1 MQGNNGQQGNQ
12 GAGQKSGGLSW
23 SQSAPQ
29 HSGNSSSSAPAAKP
43 VQAAVSGAPSKA
55 AAVPPPV
62 KSGSS
67 TAQQKQPGNS
77 RLIGIFISGVIVG
90 LIIGWGWFSLRTN
103 DDTASGMNASTTKQG
118 TGVTPSKNTTDTT
131 PGATTPTTGAVSN
144 GALSVSSLQSAGLSV
159 AVSNISVAV
168 PTWVV
173 IMDNNNGTPGN
184 ALGAQMFFPGEKSG
198 SIDLLR
204 ATVSGKSYLVAEYVD
219 DGDHKFSKQM
229 DAQVTGISG
238 APTLV
243 EFTVR

>member
-29 HSGNSSSSAPAAKP
+29 HSGSSSSSAPAAKP
-43 VQAAVSGAPSKA
+43 VQAAVSATPSKP
-55 AAVPPPV
+55 AAVPPPA
-62 KSGSS
+62 KSGGGA
-67 TAQQKQPGNS
+67 AQQKQPGS
-77 RLIGIFISGVIVG
+77 RLVGVFISGVIVG
-90 LIIGWGWFSLRTN
+90 LVIGWGWSSLRTN
-103 DDTASGMNASTTKQG
+103 DDAANNMNASTTKQG
-118 TGVTPSKNTTDTT
+118 AGVTPSKNTTDTT
-131 PGATTPTTGAVSN
+131 PGAAAPTTGAVSN

-198 SIDLLR
+198 SVDLLR

-219 DGDHKFSKQM
+219 DGDHKFSKQI